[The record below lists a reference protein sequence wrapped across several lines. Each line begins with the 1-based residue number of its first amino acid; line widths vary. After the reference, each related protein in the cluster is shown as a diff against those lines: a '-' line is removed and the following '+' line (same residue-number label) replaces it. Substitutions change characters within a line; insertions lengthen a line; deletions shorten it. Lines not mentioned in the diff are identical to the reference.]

1 MPVVETTILEGYDAA
16 TKARLLK
23 GMMRAVRSVMAAP
36 PDGIVTILREVHPS
50 SYARGGVSRIPGPPL
65 PPAADVAAAFA
76 AALEKGDAEAAGAL
90 ATPDFFGT
98 DLHGERRDLSGSLAA
113 STKFR
118 KAYQRFEDAMTD
130 EDRIVFAQG
139 TLEGTAPDGTVLSD
153 VRFVDRFRLTGALIA
168 EMETWVSRT

>member
-1 MPVVETTILEGYDAA
+1 MPVVETTILEGYDDA

-50 SYARGGVSRIPGPPL
+50 AYARGGVSRIPGPPL

-76 AALEKGDAEAAGAL
+76 AALENGDAETAACL
-90 ATPDFFGT
+90 AAPDFLGA
-98 DLHGERRDLSGSLAA
+98 DIYGERRDLAGSLAA
-113 STKFR
+113 SGKLSRT
-118 KAYQRFEDAMTD
+118 YQRFEDAMTD

-139 TLEGTAPDGTVLSD
+139 TLEGTAPDGTVLTNI
-153 VRFVDRFRLTGALIA
+153 RFVDRFRLSGALVA
-168 EMETWVSRT
+168 EMETWVSRA